1 MGRAAF
7 IVMLGRLYVCL
18 QNGVGH
24 GVNLPEGLFIYN
36 SWLEIMGSKSEMI
49 KSRFAIVI
57 S

>member
-7 IVMLGRLYVCL
+7 IVVPGSVCEGFG
-18 QNGVGH
+18 NGVGC
-24 GVNLPEGLFIYN
+24 GANLSEASFKYI
-36 SWLEIMGSKSEMI
+36 SWLEMMKSKSEMI